1 METPFNPIGYGLALI
16 IGWILK
22 NKTSVSNQAIPII
35 NVVIQFLGLLLGQIV
50 APPAEAGVFGFLG
63 HAGSSLLPFALEA
76 VVNTVAAAGTQSGAK
91 ATGRIAWAFLKRAL
105 LIKGIQIAA
114 GEAEK

>member
-1 METPFNPIGYGLALI
+1 METPFNPIGYGAALI

-35 NVVIQFLGLLLGQIV
+35 NVVIQFLGLLLAQLV
-50 APPAEAGVFGFLG
+50 VTPAEAGVFHFLG
-63 HAGSSLLPFALEA
+63 HAGNSLLPFLLES
-76 VVNTVAAAGTQSGAK
+76 VVNTVAATGTQSGAK
-91 ATGRIAWAFLKRAL
+91 ATGRVAWALLKRAL
-105 LIKGIQIAA
+105 LIKGIEIAA